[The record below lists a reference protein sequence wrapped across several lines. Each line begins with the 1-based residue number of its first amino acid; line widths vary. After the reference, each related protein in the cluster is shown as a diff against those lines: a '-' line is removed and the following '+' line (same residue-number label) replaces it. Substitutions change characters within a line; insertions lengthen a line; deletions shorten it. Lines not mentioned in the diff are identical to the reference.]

1 MILISHRGNLRGP
14 KLNLENHPE
23 YIDVALSQ
31 GYDVEVDVWL
41 SHDNKIYTGHD
52 EPTYLIS
59 EEWLTERISKLWV
72 HCKNFAIL
80 NKFINDSSSLN
91 FFWHNSD
98 SFTLTSTNVIWT
110 YPGNPID
117 ARSILVLPENSL
129 NSSLKVDI
137 SLLKPLGVCSDFIED
152 YVSK

>member
-14 KLNLENHPE
+14 QPNLENHPE
-23 YIDVALSQ
+23 YIDYALSH
-31 GYDVEVDVWL
+31 GFDVEVDVWL
-41 SHDNKIYTGHD
+41 SRNNEIYTGHD

-59 EEWLTERISKLWV
+59 EEWLAKRNSNLWL

-80 NKFINDSSSLN
+80 NKFIIDSSSLN

-98 SFTLTSTNVIWT
+98 AFTLTSTNVIWT
-110 YPGNPID
+110 YPGNPLD

-129 NSSLKVDI
+129 NTSIKTNI
-137 SLLKPLGVCSDFIED
+137 GLLGPLGVCSDYIED
-152 YVSK
+152 YANK